1 MKRRKVMADLNLR
14 MKRRIISREAN
25 QQHAPSVSHPPQLIV
40 EGRRKLLS
48 LLRAAL
54 LETTQVQITHRPIKL
69 INLPTAFHRFKIVQI
84 SDVHHSSFVS
94 EGEIVAAAQRANEL
108 QPDLIVLTGD
118 YVSHSPD
125 FIPGCA
131 RALGHL
137 RAKHGVFAVL
147 GNHDHWTDGVL
158 MKEALLAQG
167 IRVLCNEHVHL
178 EQDGAQLCLA
188 GVDDMLVKLDDMKAA
203 LAGTSRAETRILL
216 AHNPAL
222 IREAARAGVDLML
235 SGHTHGGQI
244 NWKLLVPQKESRL
257 SRWLHRPSRKF
268 MRGHA
273 VLGNTQLYVNRGLG
287 TVVVPLR
294 YGCTPEIT
302 LLELHADSR

>member
-1 MKRRKVMADLNLR
+1 MKRRKVIADLNSR
-14 MKRRIISREAN
+14 MKRRVINRAEN
-25 QQHAPSVSHPPQLIV
+25 QIPWAQHASPLQ
-40 EGRRKLLS
+40 EAGRRKILNF
-48 LLRAAL
+48 LRAAL
-54 LETTQVQITHRPIKL
+54 LETTQVQITHLPIYL
-69 INLPTAFHRFKIVQI
+69 PNLPSAFQQFKIVQL

-94 EGEIVAAAQRANEL
+94 EGEIITAAQRVNEL
-108 QPDLIVLTGD
+108 NPDLVVLTGD

-137 RAKHGVFAVL
+137 RAKHGVYAVL
-147 GNHDHWTDGVL
+147 GNHDHWTDGAL
-158 MKEALLAQG
+158 MRAALEAHD
-167 IRVLCNEHVHL
+167 IRVLCNEHVRI
-178 EQDGAQLCLA
+178 EQGGAKICLA
-188 GVDDMLVKLDDMKAA
+188 GVDDMMVKLDDMKAA
-203 LAGTSRAETRILL
+203 LANTFRHETRILL

-244 NWKLLVPQKESRL
+244 NWKLLVPRKETAV

-273 VLGNTQLYVNRGLG
+273 VLGNTQLYVNRGFG

-302 LLELHADSR
+302 LLELQK

>member
-1 MKRRKVMADLNLR
+1 MKRKKVIADLNSR
-14 MKRRIISREAN
+14 MKRRVLNRADN
-25 QQHAPSVSHPPQLIV
+25 QTPWASSPHTSTLQQVGH
-40 EGRRKLLS
+40 RKILS
-48 LLRAAL
+48 FLRAAL
-54 LETTQVQITHRPIKL
+54 LETTQVQITYLPIRIAKL
-69 INLPTAFHRFKIVQI
+69 PLEFQHFKIVQI
-84 SDVHHSSFVS
+84 SDVHHSSFV
-94 EGEIVAAAQRANEL
+94 GENEILAAAQRANEL

-137 RAKHGVFAVL
+137 RAKHGVYAVL
-147 GNHDHWTDGVL
+147 GNHDHWTDGAL
-158 MKEALLAQG
+158 MRSALEANG
-167 IRVLCNEHVHL
+167 IRVLCNENLRLAKEDAHI
-178 EQDGAQLCLA
+178 CLV
-188 GVDDMLVKLDDMKAA
+188 GVDDMMVKLDDMKAA
-203 LAGTSRAETRILL
+203 LADTSRDETRILL

-244 NWKLLVPQKESRL
+244 NWRLLMPRKETAL

-273 VLGNTQLYVNRGLG
+273 VLGNTQLYVNRGFG

-302 LLELHADSR
+302 LIELQK

>member
-1 MKRRKVMADLNLR
+1 M
-14 MKRRIISREAN
+14 
-25 QQHAPSVSHPPQLIV
+25 
-40 EGRRKLLS
+40 LS
-48 LLRAAL
+48 FLRAAL
-54 LETTQVQITHRPIKL
+54 WETTQIQLTHLPIHLPK
-69 INLPTAFHRFKIVQI
+69 LPTAFHGFKIIQL

-94 EGEIVAAAQRANEL
+94 ESEITAAAQRVNAL

-118 YVSHSPD
+118 YVSHSVD

-131 RALGHL
+131 RALGKL
-137 RAKHGVFAVL
+137 NARHGVYAVL
-147 GNHDHWTDGVL
+147 GNHDHWTDGQL
-158 MKEALLAQG
+158 MKTSLEAHG
-167 IRVLCNEHVHL
+167 IRVLCNEH
-178 EQDGAQLCLA
+178 ERIEKDGAHIRLA
-188 GVDDMLVKLDDMKAA
+188 GVDDMMVKLDDMKAA
-203 LAGTSRAETRILL
+203 LTGTSRDETRILL

-244 NWKLLVPQKESRL
+244 NWKLLVPKKETRM

-268 MRGHA
+268 MRGLA
-273 VLGNTQLYVNRGLG
+273 VLGNTQLYVNRGFG

-302 LLELHADSR
+302 LIELQKSN